1 MISVFIWKAERFD
14 KCDFTEDE
22 KSENGNFRQILAVI
36 AFSSAENH
44 CINGKREKSMKFIM
58 SYSCG
63 KDSTLAL
70 HYMIRDGHEPV
81 GLLVMVNQEM
91 DRSWFH
97 GVDWDL
103 LKKISESLQIPLIP
117 CVCKGEE
124 YHIALEKGLEEG
136 IKLGAEACVFGDIDI
151 EDNAQWC
158 KQRCDAKGLK
168 WIFPLWHRGRKEL
181 VQEFIDLGYTALIK
195 CVKND
200 ILPQKLLGKPLD
212 EESIAL
218 MQQAGADICGE
229 NGEYHTIAV
238 NGPIFN
244 IPVETECK
252 EILDFGTI
260 SAINI
265 IAK

>member
-1 MISVFIWKAERFD
+1 
-14 KCDFTEDE
+14 
-22 KSENGNFRQILAVI
+22 
-36 AFSSAENH
+36 
-44 CINGKREKSMKFIM
+44 MKFIM

-195 CVKND
+195 CVRND

-212 EESIAL
+212 EEFIAV
-218 MQQAGADICGE
+218 MEQAGADICGE